1 MLRSYAYEMFLMN
14 TVMISDWK
22 WWVIEN
28 FRLKLNLNKKW
39 SLQRGIIA
47 LNKDR
52 FVRDNA
58 QKKDKKVTVFLK
70 KIYIKFNLCNYTIG
84 VKFYNSFEFISLSTL
99 SEYQILGSN

>member
-1 MLRSYAYEMFLMN
+1 MSYR
-14 TVMISDWK
+14 
-22 WWVIEN
+22 EN
-28 FRLKLNLNKKW
+28 FRLKLNLNKKL

-70 KIYIKFNLCNYTIG
+70 KIYIKFNICNYTIG
-84 VKFYNSFEFISLSTL
+84 VKFYISFEFLSLSTLL